1 MDEEKMASY
10 APSRQGSETAIL
22 ATMHSFLLR
31 NHGYMD
37 LSETI
42 VYAPSKTNQIFLTTL
57 RC

>member
-1 MDEEKMASY
+1 MASY

-37 LSETI
+37 LSETV
-42 VYAPSKTNQIFLTTL
+42 VYGPSKDNQIFLTTL